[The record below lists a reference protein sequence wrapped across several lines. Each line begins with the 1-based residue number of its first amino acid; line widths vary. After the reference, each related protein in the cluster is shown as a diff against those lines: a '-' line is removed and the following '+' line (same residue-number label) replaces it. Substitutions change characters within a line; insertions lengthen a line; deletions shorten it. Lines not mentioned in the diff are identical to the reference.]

1 MGGVALQIDS
11 ASLST
16 LVVLS
21 HRGSPPGDTDRRR
34 GVGGGGGGYSCRR
47 SPAALT
53 PCFPTPCWS
62 PRPLHVSLGGP
73 ATKHAFVTQL
83 LVGKTC
89 SGPIRMHR
97 GLGCGGCGRS
107 SGDSTWVLLRL
118 QAEHTGEGTELA
130 RCVRGAVFPAQES
143 GVTPKAAGRS
153 QWGQW
158 GNCSRRQSSG

>member
-1 MGGVALQIDS
+1 MPEVPRGIDTMLPHPLLVPSPS
-11 ASLST
+11 ARVTRWPRHQTCL
-16 LVVLS
+16 
-21 HRGSPPGDTDRRR
+21 R
-34 GVGGGGGGYSCRR
+34 Y
-47 SPAALT
+47 AA
-53 PCFPTPCWS
+53 
-62 PRPLHVSLGGP
+62 
-73 ATKHAFVTQL
+73 